1 MSKKPI
7 VLTSLVVALA
17 AGAAAVGSPA
27 NATPTSPGACNMLNA
42 NAPGL
47 AGMDGSQ
54 GGKNMVPLVVAS
66 FGTGC
71 TP

>member
-1 MSKKPI
+1 MLRKL
-7 VLTSLVVALA
+7 VALLSLVVLFAVA
-17 AGAAAVGSPA
+17 AFVASAAPAGA
-27 NATPTSPGACNMLNA
+27 TSPGACNMLNA
-42 NAPGL
+42 NANGL

-66 FGTGC
+66 LGIGC